1 MDFNTLG
8 EYFYRFPGILTAHSL
23 KLSEVTDSKAVE
35 LSDEQMLVSD
45 QAYPNKFE
53 MEMIRFWRKKGLLP
67 FFEDGKHARI
77 SLAQLMWLRFLS
89 ELRNISSGAPILI
102 EAHDFLIK
110 RAYDDNLAL
119 KNLIALEDDLKKK
132 IDENAADEES
142 KNTLA
147 YVKNIQA
154 DPLLLYSLK
163 MDINYFTMCIMD
175 TVINHNNVAIT
186 YGIKK
191 EFTSS
196 EGHYENKPVFEIVN
210 HNQNQLIGNPSK
222 PIVTLPVNFFVK
234 EVFKDCNLYENAFNI
249 QILNEKEKELFSLI
263 REKRVN
269 EVKLF
274 SSSDFKAS
282 NTYQMLKP
290 DGNYNAA
297 DIKQMK
303 YILCTKFYYS
313 GIALL
318 NDGSSDYPFYALK

>member
-1 MDFNTLG
+1 MNFNTLG
-8 EYFYRFPGILTAHSL
+8 DYFYKFPGILTEHSL
-23 KLSEVTDSKAVE
+23 KLSEITSTKAVE
-35 LSDEQMLVSD
+35 LSGEQMLINE

-89 ELRNISSGAPILI
+89 ELRNVSSGTSVLI

-110 RAYDDNLAL
+110 RAYDENLAL
-119 KNLIALEDDLKKK
+119 KNLIALEDNLKKK
-132 IDENAADEES
+132 IDENAADEQS

-147 YVKNIQA
+147 YVKKIQA

-163 MDINYFTMCIMD
+163 MDINYFTMSIID

-210 HNQNQLIGNPSK
+210 YSGHQIIENPSK
-222 PIVTLPVNFFVK
+222 PIVTLPLNFFVK
-234 EVFKDCNLYENAFNI
+234 EVFEDCNLSENAFNI

-263 REKRVN
+263 REKKVI

-274 SSSDFKAS
+274 RFSDYKAS
-282 NTYQMLKP
+282 NTYQITMP
-290 DGNYNAA
+290 DGNYNATE
-297 DIKQMK
+297 IKMMK

-318 NDGSSDYPFYALK
+318 NDGDTHPFFAIK

>member
-1 MDFNTLG
+1 MIFNTLG
-8 EYFYRFPGILTAHSL
+8 EYFFKFPGILTENSL
-23 KLSEVTDSKAVE
+23 KLSEITGTKAVE
-35 LSDEQMLVSD
+35 LSDEEMLKSD

-119 KNLIALEDDLKKK
+119 KNLIALEDNLKKK
-132 IDENAADEES
+132 IDECAADEQS

-147 YVKNIQA
+147 NVKNIQA

-163 MDINYFTMCIMD
+163 MDINYFTMSIID

-186 YGIKK
+186 YRIKK

-196 EGHYENKPVFEIVN
+196 EGHYENKPCFEIVS
-210 HNQNQLIGNPSK
+210 HNQHQLIENTSN

-234 EVFKDCNLYENAFNI
+234 EVFEDCNLSENAFNI
-249 QILNEKEKELFSLI
+249 QILKEKEKELFSLI
-263 REKRVN
+263 RKKRVN

-274 SSSDFKAS
+274 SSPNYKAS
-282 NTYQMLKP
+282 NTYQILKP
-290 DGNYNAA
+290 DGNYNAD

-318 NDGSSDYPFYALK
+318 NDGSSNYPF

>member
-8 EYFYRFPGILTAHSL
+8 EYFYRFPGILTEHSL

-89 ELRNISSGAPILI
+89 ELRNISTGATILI

-119 KNLIALEDDLKKK
+119 KNLIALEDNLKKK
-132 IDENAADEES
+132 IDESAADEQS

-147 YVKNIQA
+147 NVKNIQA

-163 MDINYFTMCIMD
+163 MDINYFTMSIID

-191 EFTSS
+191 EFTSPK
-196 EGHYENKPVFEIVN
+196 GHYENKPDFDIVSYSG
-210 HNQNQLIGNPSK
+210 HQLIENPSK
-222 PIVTLPVNFFVK
+222 PIVTLPLNFFVK
-234 EVFKDCNLYENAFNI
+234 EVFEDCNLSENAFNI

-263 REKRVN
+263 RERKVN

-274 SSSDFKAS
+274 SSPDYKAS
-282 NTYQMLKP
+282 NTYYILKS
-290 DGNYNAA
+290 DGNYNTE
-297 DIKQMK
+297 DIKKMK

-318 NDGSSDYPFYALK
+318 NDGSSNYPF

>member
-1 MDFNTLG
+1 MNFNTLG
-8 EYFYRFPGILTAHSL
+8 EYFYKFPGILTEHSL
-23 KLSEVTDSKAVE
+23 KLSEITGSKAVE
-35 LSDEQMLVSD
+35 FSDEQMLVSD

-89 ELRNISSGAPILI
+89 ELRNISSGTSILI

-110 RAYDDNLAL
+110 RAYDENLAL
-119 KNLIALEDDLKKK
+119 KNLIVLEDELKKK
-132 IDENAADEES
+132 IDENAADEQS
-142 KNTLA
+142 RYTLA
-147 YVKNIQA
+147 YVRNIQA

-163 MDINYFTMCIMD
+163 MDINYFTMSIID

-186 YGIKK
+186 YDIKK

-210 HNQNQLIGNPSK
+210 HNQNQLIGNPSN

-234 EVFKDCNLYENAFNI
+234 EVFKDCNLSEKAFNI
-249 QILNEKEKELFSLI
+249 QILNEKEKKLFSLI
-263 REKRVN
+263 REKKVD

-274 SSSDFKAS
+274 SSSDYKAS
-282 NTYQMLKP
+282 NTYQILKP
-290 DGNYNAA
+290 DGKYNAD

-318 NDGSSDYPFYALK
+318 NDGNSDYPFYALK

>member
-8 EYFYRFPGILTAHSL
+8 EYFFRFPGILTAHSL

-67 FFEDGKHARI
+67 FFEGGKHARI

-119 KNLIALEDDLKKK
+119 KNLIDLEDNLKKK
-132 IDENAADEES
+132 IDESAADEQS

-147 YVKNIQA
+147 NVKNIQA

-163 MDINYFTMCIMD
+163 MDINYFTMSIID

-186 YGIKK
+186 YRIKK

-196 EGHYENKPVFEIVN
+196 EGHYENKPFFEIVS
-210 HNQNQLIGNPSK
+210 HNQHQLIENPSN

-234 EVFKDCNLYENAFNI
+234 EVFEDCNLSENAFNI

-274 SSSDFKAS
+274 SSPDYKTS
-282 NTYQMLKP
+282 NTYQILKP
-290 DGNYNAA
+290 DGNYNAD

-303 YILCTKFYYS
+303 YLLCTKFYYS

-318 NDGSSDYPFYALK
+318 NDGSSNYPF

>member
-1 MDFNTLG
+1 MNFNTLG
-8 EYFYRFPGILTAHSL
+8 EYFFKFPGILTEHSL
-23 KLSEVTDSKAVE
+23 KLSEITGTKAVE
-35 LSDEQMLVSD
+35 LSDEEMLKSD

-89 ELRNISSGAPILI
+89 ELRNISSGASILI

-110 RAYDDNLAL
+110 RAYDGNLAL
-119 KNLIALEDDLKKK
+119 KNLITLEDSLKKK
-132 IDENAADEES
+132 IDQNAGDEQS

-163 MDINYFTMCIMD
+163 MDINYFTMGIID
-175 TVINHNNVAIT
+175 SVINHNNVAIT
-186 YGIKK
+186 YSIKK

-196 EGHYENKPVFEIVN
+196 EGHYDNKPVFEIVSSN
-210 HNQNQLIGNPSK
+210 NNQLIESPSK
-222 PIVTLPVNFFVK
+222 PIVTLPINFFVK
-234 EVFKDCNLYENAFNI
+234 EVFEDCNLSENAFNI

-263 REKRVN
+263 RDRKVN

-274 SSSDFKAS
+274 SSSDCKAS
-282 NTYQMLKP
+282 NNYQIIKP
-290 DGNYNAA
+290 DGNYNAEE
-297 DIKQMK
+297 IKKMK

-313 GIALL
+313 GIGIL
-318 NDGSSDYPFYALK
+318 NDGNNHSFSALK

>member
-1 MDFNTLG
+1 MNFNTLG
-8 EYFYRFPGILTAHSL
+8 EYFFKFPGILTEHSL
-23 KLSEVTDSKAVE
+23 KLSEITGAKAVE
-35 LSDEQMLVSD
+35 LSAEEMLKSN

-89 ELRNISSGAPILI
+89 ELRNISSGASILI

-110 RAYDDNLAL
+110 RAYDENLAL
-119 KNLIALEDDLKKK
+119 KNLITLEDNLKKK
-132 IDENAADEES
+132 IDQNAGDEQS
-142 KNTLA
+142 KNTLV

-163 MDINYFTMCIMD
+163 MDVNYFTMSIID
-175 TVINHNNVAIT
+175 SVINHNNVAIT
-186 YGIKK
+186 YSIKK

-196 EGHYENKPVFEIVN
+196 GGHYDNKPVFEIVSSDN
-210 HNQNQLIGNPSK
+210 HQLIESPSK
-222 PIVTLPVNFFVK
+222 PIVTLPINFFVK
-234 EVFKDCNLYENAFNI
+234 EVFEDCNLSENAFNI

-263 REKRVN
+263 RDRKVN

-274 SSSDFKAS
+274 SSSDHKAS
-282 NTYQMLKP
+282 NNYQIIKP
-290 DGNYNAA
+290 DGNYNAEE
-297 DIKQMK
+297 IKKMK

-313 GIALL
+313 GIAILE
-318 NDGSSDYPFYALK
+318 NGDNHSFSALK

>member
-1 MDFNTLG
+1 MNFNTLG
-8 EYFYRFPGILTAHSL
+8 EYFYRFPGILTTHSL

-163 MDINYFTMCIMD
+163 MDINYFTMSIMD
-175 TVINHNNVAIT
+175 IVINHNNVAIT

-191 EFTSS
+191 EFTSPK
-196 EGHYENKPVFEIVN
+196 GHYESKPFFEIVSY
-210 HNQNQLIGNPSK
+210 NQHQLIENPSN
-222 PIVTLPVNFFVK
+222 PNVTLPINFFVK
-234 EVFKDCNLYENAFNI
+234 EVFEDCNLSENAFNI

-282 NTYQMLKP
+282 NTYQILKP

-303 YILCTKFYYS
+303 YILCTKFYHS

>member
-1 MDFNTLG
+1 MNFNTLG
-8 EYFYRFPGILTAHSL
+8 EYFYKFPGILTEHSL
-23 KLSEVTDSKAVE
+23 KLSEITDSKAVE

-110 RAYDDNLAL
+110 RAYDENLAL
-119 KNLIALEDDLKKK
+119 KNLIALEDNLKKK

-147 YVKNIQA
+147 YVRNIQA

-163 MDINYFTMCIMD
+163 MDINYFTMSIMD

-191 EFTSS
+191 EFTSPK
-196 EGHYENKPVFEIVN
+196 GHYESKPFFEIVN
-210 HNQNQLIGNPSK
+210 YNQHQLIENPSN

-234 EVFKDCNLYENAFNI
+234 EVFKDCNLSEKAFNI

-274 SSSDFKAS
+274 SASDYKAS
-282 NTYQMLKP
+282 NTYQILKP
-290 DGNYNAA
+290 DGNYNTD

-318 NDGSSDYPFYALK
+318 NDGSSNYPF

>member
-8 EYFYRFPGILTAHSL
+8 EYFFRFPGILTAHSL

-89 ELRNISSGAPILI
+89 ELRNISSGASILI

-119 KNLIALEDDLKKK
+119 KNLIALEDNLKKK
-132 IDENAADEES
+132 IDENAADEPS

-163 MDINYFTMCIMD
+163 MDINYFTMSIID

-191 EFTSS
+191 EFTSPK
-196 EGHYENKPVFEIVN
+196 GHYENKPDFDIVN
-210 HNQNQLIGNPSK
+210 YSGHQLIENLSK
-222 PIVTLPVNFFVK
+222 PIVTLPLNFFVK
-234 EVFKDCNLYENAFNI
+234 EVFEDCNLSENAFNI
-249 QILNEKEKELFSLI
+249 QILNEKEKNLFSLI
-263 REKRVN
+263 RERKVN

-274 SSSDFKAS
+274 SSSDYKAS
-282 NTYQMLKP
+282 NTYQILKL
-290 DGNYNAA
+290 DGNYNAD
-297 DIKQMK
+297 DIKKMK

-318 NDGSSDYPFYALK
+318 NDGSSNYPF

>member
-8 EYFYRFPGILTAHSL
+8 DYFYRFPGILTEHSL

-35 LSDEQMLVSD
+35 LSDEQMLTSD

-67 FFEDGKHARI
+67 FFENGKHARI

-119 KNLIALEDDLKKK
+119 KNLIALEDNLKKK

-163 MDINYFTMCIMD
+163 MDINYFTMSIMD

-186 YGIKK
+186 YEIKK
-191 EFTSS
+191 EFTSPK
-196 EGHYENKPVFEIVN
+196 GHYETKPFFRIVN
-210 HNQNQLIGNPSK
+210 SNQHQLIENPSN
-222 PIVTLPVNFFVK
+222 PIVTLPVSFFVK
-234 EVFKDCNLYENAFNI
+234 EVFKDCNLSEKAFNI
-249 QILNEKEKELFSLI
+249 QMLNEKEKDLFSLI
-263 REKRVN
+263 RKKKVN

-274 SSSDFKAS
+274 SSPDYKAS
-282 NTYQMLKP
+282 NTYQILKP
-290 DGNYNAA
+290 DGNYNTY

-313 GIALL
+313 GIAIL
-318 NDGSSDYPFYALK
+318 NDGSSNYPFYALK

>member
-1 MDFNTLG
+1 MNFNTLG
-8 EYFYRFPGILTAHSL
+8 EYFYRFPGILTTHSL

-163 MDINYFTMCIMD
+163 MDINYFTMSIID

-191 EFTSS
+191 EFTSPK
-196 EGHYENKPVFEIVN
+196 GHYENKPCFNIVSY
-210 HNQNQLIGNPSK
+210 NQHQLIENPSN

-234 EVFKDCNLYENAFNI
+234 EVFKDCNLFENAFNI

-274 SSSDFKAS
+274 SSSDYKAS
-282 NTYQMLKP
+282 NTYQILKP
-290 DGNYNAA
+290 DGNYNAD

>member
-163 MDINYFTMCIMD
+163 MDINYFTMSIID

-186 YGIKK
+186 YSIKK

-222 PIVTLPVNFFVK
+222 PIVTLPLNFFVK
-234 EVFKDCNLYENAFNI
+234 EVFEDCNLSENAFNI

-263 REKRVN
+263 REKRIN

-274 SSSDFKAS
+274 RSSDYKAS
-282 NTYQMLKP
+282 NRYQILKP
-290 DGNYNAA
+290 DGNYNAD